1 MKRTFTCFLLIIFS
15 LLCQAQSNQ
24 AQASSDSLKPSEI
37 PQKDIVDILHRVL
50 HKKSNTDTIRAGKK
64 FNWSLIP
71 AAGYTLQTGF
81 AGVVSGNIGF
91 YQQGSK
97 DQKISNI
104 STSYTYSQY
113 KQTIFPLYINI
124 WTKGNKINLI
134 SDFKYLNYPSEVYGL
149 GGKKISIEANSNTA
163 YTVNF
168 KYIKLHQSIMFNL
181 LKDFYAGGGIYYD
194 QFWGIKITDS
204 LGTRISHLLSR
215 DLKTTER
222 ASGFAVKALYDN
234 RINQINPQ
242 NGEYLSVTYRP
253 NFTFMGSQSNWS
265 SLQIDARKY
274 IRFPANSENTL
285 AFWGFAWLTTSKTV
299 PPYLML
305 PSTGWDDQNNTG
317 RGYIQSRFRGKNM
330 YYYENEYRFRIT
342 RNGLLGGVVF
352 ANVQSFSA
360 DLSDEYKKLL
370 FGYGAGLRIKLNKHS
385 NTNLS
390 IDYGFGQNNSHGFF
404 ANIGEVF

>member
-1 MKRTFTCFLLIIFS
+1 MKRTSTCFLLILFS
-15 LLCQAQSNQ
+15 ILCHAQNSQ
-24 AQASSDSLKPSEI
+24 TQTLSDTLHQPEV
-37 PQKDIVDILHRVL
+37 PQKDIVDILHKIL
-50 HKKSNTDTIRAGKK
+50 HKKNNGDTIREGKK

-91 YQQGSK
+91 YQQRSR

-104 STSYTYSQY
+104 TTSYTYSQY
-113 KQTIFPLYINI
+113 KQTIFPLYANI
-124 WTKGNKINLI
+124 WTKDNKINLI
-134 SDFKYLNYPSEVYGL
+134 SDFKYLNYPSEIYGL

-168 KYIKLHQSIMFNL
+168 KYIKLHQSIMFKA
-181 LKDFYAGGGIYYD
+181 LKDFYLGGGIYYD
-194 QFWGIKITDS
+194 QFWGIKVTDS
-204 LGTRISHLLSR
+204 LGKRISHLLSR
-215 DLKTTER
+215 DLKTAER
-222 ASGFAVKALYDN
+222 SSGVAIKALYDN
-234 RINQINPQ
+234 RLNQINPQ
-242 NGEYLSVTYRP
+242 NGEYLSLTYRP

-274 IRFPANSENTL
+274 IRFPAKSENVL
-285 AFWGFAWLTTSKTV
+285 AFWSFAWLNTSKTA

-317 RGYIQSRFRGKNM
+317 RGYIQSRFRGRNM
-330 YYYENEYRFRIT
+330 YYYENEYRFGIT

-385 NTNLS
+385 NTNLC
-390 IDYGFGQNNSHGFF
+390 IDYAFGQNNSHGFF